1 MKVAGILGLLLLAAG
16 QGQAA
21 TPTHCATNERI
32 VFSCATDNKVVSVCA
47 SGDLAR
53 YTGSLTYRFG
63 PPGRPEISYPQ
74 PGESRDVV
82 KAGRWVFAGGG
93 GAWLAFHR
101 SPFRYIVYSAV
112 GRGWHEKAGLA
123 VDKSGRL
130 LMNLH
135 CRGTPASEL
144 GPDFF
149 SSARIPDDDTPFDLP

>member
-1 MKVAGILGLLLLAAG
+1 MKVAGLLCLWLLAAS

-32 VFSCATDNKVVSVCA
+32 VFSCATPDKVVSICA
-47 SGDLAR
+47 SGRL
-53 YTGSLTYRFG
+53 TQNGGSISYRFG
-63 PPGRPEISYPQ
+63 PRGRPEISYPP

-123 VDKSGRL
+123 VEKNGRL

-135 CRGTPASEL
+135 CGGTPVSEL

-149 SSARIPDDDTPFDLP
+149 GRAGIPDDETPFDLP